1 MYSYI
6 NKTPTIEDIK
16 IFKMHENINENF
28 INYKINPNEL
38 SLEEKELFI
47 TKYKLDKK
55 AYNYKDFIFLLMP
68 ISASKNQS
76 SQESEVQ
83 V

>member
-1 MYSYI
+1 MYSLI
-6 NKTPTIEDIK
+6 NNKPTLEDIN
-16 IFKMHENINENF
+16 IFKMQENINENF

-55 AYNYKDFIFLLMP
+55 AYTYKDFIFLS
-68 ISASKNQS
+68 ISTSIAS
-76 SQESEVQ
+76 
-83 V
+83 